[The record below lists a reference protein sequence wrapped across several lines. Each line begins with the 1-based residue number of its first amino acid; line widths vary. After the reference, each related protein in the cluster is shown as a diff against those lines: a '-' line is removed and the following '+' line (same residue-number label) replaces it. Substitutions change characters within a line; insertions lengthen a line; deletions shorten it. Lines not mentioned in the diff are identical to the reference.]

1 MRRESR
7 WYGSG
12 SVLSEG
18 VVFRTLVFL
27 AGLFACIPVIT
38 VFSVSIYKVIVLLI
52 AIYLVISGRLFFLV
66 TGLQVFAILS
76 LITCFITVLQLP
88 NAYANADLSGTLSI
102 ILIALVAPCIVSD
115 KAASVGFIDGVM
127 VAGKLNVIWIYI
139 QTFLSAVFA
148 VDINDLLF
156 TQILKMVDVASQ
168 YKVHGLV
175 ATGLCWNAGGI
186 TAALL
191 IVFILASNPW
201 WKLLTLLAGLLT
213 QSSTAF
219 IGLALCACVLILKW
233 LKNASIVIQQKIPF
247 GSISI
252 VIATIAVFL
261 FMCSVSA
268 ELQNTVISYLDI
280 TVYRINTIL
289 GTRTYDSSAQA
300 HLGYYTNLA
309 SLLNNAGIIELFFGY
324 GVNCSGL
331 PYTALFG
338 QYAALDSWAIESDIV
353 NTLLG
358 MGLLGC
364 ISLYYWLVKC
374 VIRSWSTNKTV
385 AALIAIFIIC
395 GFFYNL
401 QSVNS
406 YWLLLVEA
414 ALVRCALDT
423 SSIDNSSCTSAMKA
437 CRDEQ

>member
-1 MRRESR
+1 MTRESR
-7 WYGSG
+7 WYGSV
-12 SVLSEG
+12 SVSREG
-18 VVFRTLVFL
+18 IAFRILVFL

-38 VFSVSIYKVIVLLI
+38 VFDVSMYKVMILLI
-52 AIYLVISGRLFFLV
+52 AVYLIISGRLFFHF
-66 TGLQVFAILS
+66 TGLQVFALLS
-76 LITCFITVLQLP
+76 LITCFVTVLQLP
-88 NAYANADLSGTLSI
+88 NAYASADLSGALSI
-102 ILIALVAPCIVSD
+102 VLIALVAPCIVSD
-115 KAASVGFIDGVM
+115 KVASFRFIDGVI
-127 VAGKLNVIWIYI
+127 VAGKLNVIWIYV
-139 QTFLSAVFA
+139 QMFSSAVFA

-168 YKVHGLV
+168 YKVRGLV

-191 IVFILASNPW
+191 IVFMLASNPG

-219 IGLALCACVLILKW
+219 IGLILCACVLILKW
-233 LKNASIVIQQKIPF
+233 LKNAGIVIRRKISF
-247 GSISI
+247 GSIGI
-252 VIATIAVFL
+252 VVATIAVLL
-261 FMCSVSA
+261 FTYSVSA
-268 ELQNTVISYLDI
+268 KLQNTVISYFDI
-280 TVYRINTIL
+280 TVYRINTVF
-289 GTRTYDSSAQA
+289 GTETYDSSAQA

-309 SLLNNAGIIELFFGY
+309 PLLSNASTIDLFFGY

-331 PYTALFG
+331 PYTSLFG
-338 QYAALDSWAIESDIV
+338 QYAALDSWAIESDLV

-364 ISLYYWLVKC
+364 ISLYCWLVTC

-414 ALVRCALDT
+414 ALVRCAWDT
-423 SSIDNSSCTSAMKA
+423 SSIDNSSCNSAMKIRRA
-437 CRDEQ
+437 EQ